1 MSSDSSNILE
11 MQHISKSFAGVHA
24 LRDVSFT
31 CRRAKVH
38 ALVGE
43 NGAGKSTLIKILA
56 GAYQADSGEIIFK
69 GQRYTSFSARQAIA
83 VGIGIIYQEFNLVPY
98 MTVAENIF
106 LGREPHN
113 RVGIVDTRR
122 MIEET
127 DAVIK
132 RLGLSLSGNEQVNNL
147 TVAGQQM
154 VEIAKALATRA
165 DLIVMDEPSAI
176 LAGHELENLF
186 AIIRS
191 LIEAGVTIVYISH
204 RLNEVFEIADD
215 VTVLKDGQVVSTQA
229 IAELSRARLIQ
240 MMVGR
245 PLSEVFPPNTRARGS
260 AVLTAEG
267 ISTESLPHPASL
279 TLYEGE
285 ILGISGMVGAGRTE
299 VARALFGADR
309 LRSGRITIKGAT
321 IMPRSPQQAMKAG
334 LALVPEDRKSQGL
347 FLEQSIRN
355 NITLTS
361 LQRLTRLFV
370 IQRKRETESIERAQH
385 DLGISMASPALE
397 VQYLSGGNQQ
407 KVVLA
412 KWLETSPAVIIMD
425 EPTRG
430 VDVGTKF
437 EIYQIMRRL
446 TERGVAILMI
456 SSELPEILGM
466 SDRILVM
473 HSGQIVAELVR
484 HQATEERIIELATTG
499 ESPEQTTA

>member
-1 MSSDSSNILE
+1 MQGRGQTARPAPVSGQRPITPDTSTNILE
-11 MQHISKSFAGVHA
+11 MQHISKSFAGVQA

-69 GQRYTSFSARQAIA
+69 GQRYASFSARQAIA
-83 VGIGIIYQEFNLVPY
+83 AGIGIIYQEFNLVPY

-106 LGREPHN
+106 LGREPRN
-113 RVGIVDTRR
+113 RLGIVDTRR
-122 MIEET
+122 MAEET
-127 DAVIK
+127 DAVLS
-132 RLGLSLSGNEQVNNL
+132 RLGLSLSANERQS
-147 TVAGQQM
+147 A
-154 VEIAKALATRA
+154 ISPSPDSRWSRSPKRSPSKA

-215 VTVLKDGQVVSTQA
+215 VTVLKDGQGVGTQP
-229 IAELSRARLIQ
+229 ITELSRSRLIQ

-245 PLSEVFPPNTRARGS
+245 PLGEVFPPSTRARGS

-267 ISTESLPHPASL
+267 ITTVQLPHPASL

-309 LRSGRITIKGAT
+309 LRSGKITIKGT
-321 IMPRSPQQAMKAG
+321 TLVPRSPQQAMKAG

-347 FLEQSIRN
+347 FLEQSIRS

-361 LQRLTRLFV
+361 LQRLTRLLV
-370 IQRKRETESIERAQH
+370 IQRKREAEVMIER
-385 DLGISMASPALE
+385 S
-397 VQYLSGGNQQ
+397 
-407 KVVLA
+407 
-412 KWLETSPAVIIMD
+412 T
-425 EPTRG
+425 
-430 VDVGTKF
+430 
-437 EIYQIMRRL
+437 
-446 TERGVAILMI
+446 
-456 SSELPEILGM
+456 
-466 SDRILVM
+466 ILV
-473 HSGQIVAELVR
+473 SAWPRPSLKFSI
-484 HQATEERIIELATTG
+484 
-499 ESPEQTTA
+499 